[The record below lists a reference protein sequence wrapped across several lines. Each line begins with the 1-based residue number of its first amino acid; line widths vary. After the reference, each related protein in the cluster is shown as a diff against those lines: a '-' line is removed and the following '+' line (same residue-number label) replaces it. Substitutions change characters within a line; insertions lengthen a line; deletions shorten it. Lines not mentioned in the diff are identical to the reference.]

1 MFKKFMN
8 EFKAFALKGSM
19 IDMAVGLIMG
29 SAFSG
34 LITKL
39 NECLITPLLSLFT
52 GGTQFDQLSFTILGA
67 IFPYGQFI
75 SGVINFVIQALVL
88 FLLIKFFH
96 SLRKKE
102 TPAPPKTKTCPYC
115 QSAIHLDAT
124 RCPHCT
130 SELDK

>member
-1 MFKKFMN
+1 MFKKFMD

-34 LITKL
+34 LITKF

-52 GGTQFDQLSFTILGA
+52 GGTQFDQLSFTIAGA

-75 SGVINFVIQALVL
+75 SGIINFVIQALVL
-88 FLLIKFFH
+88 FLIIKFFH

-102 TPAPPKTKTCPYC
+102 TPAAPTTKTCPYC
-115 QSAIHLDAT
+115 QSSIDIKAT

-130 SELDK
+130 SEISE